1 MANQMRVGM
10 SGATGLDATACLA
23 LLTQRGLN
31 PNIAALFLPFW
42 EAGILS
48 AIAKQREDK
57 P

>member
-1 MANQMRVGM
+1 MRVGM

-23 LLTQRGLN
+23 LLTRRGLD

-48 AIAKQREDK
+48 ALADQRENRTK
-57 P
+57 